1 MKSAE
6 LSAALARARLDIDDE
21 LRESRKIGA
30 ALRTSGLLDGEPA
43 ALDRRTRRVL
53 KAQEA
58 LLDRMARP
66 PAGEYV
72 DVKEYVGAALRDELK
87 SSRRSHRHHRSRHHE
102 STARVPADTRAA
114 FEVYDRNASGALN
127 VRELRDALAHM
138 GLDGRDA
145 PEVLRRYDEYPDGR
159 LDLREFETLVDDL
172 RAASKRRSKVPH
184 GVRDAFK
191 AFDRNHSGF
200 LNVRELRSALARM
213 GVEGLSERGAQAVLR
228 RYDARP
234 DGKLDLDEFHDL
246 TKDLLK
252 ARHTV
257 DRLQLGLGTP
267 ARPGTPPSGGR
278 RRRRPGTPPAPTR
291 S

>member
-1 MKSAE
+1 
-6 LSAALARARLDIDDE
+6 
-21 LRESRKIGA
+21 
-30 ALRTSGLLDGEPA
+30 
-43 ALDRRTRRVL
+43 
-53 KAQEA
+53 
-58 LLDRMARP
+58 MARP
-66 PAGEYV
+66 PAGAV
-72 DVKEYVGAALRDELK
+72 DVEEYVGAALRECLVGRNEPP
-87 SSRRSHRHHRSRHHE
+87 SLRRHHHHHRRHHQP
-102 STARVPADTRAA
+102 TARVPADAKAA

-159 LDLREFETLVDDL
+159 LDLREFETLVGDL

-200 LNVRELRSALARM
+200 LNVRELRSALAHM

-257 DRLQLGLGTP
+257 DRLQLGPHAGAAGDAAERQP
-267 ARPGTPPSGGR
+267 
-278 RRRRPGTPPAPTR
+278 PPAEAGDAAGADTLVRAFEETR
-291 S
+291 WR

>member
-1 MKSAE
+1 MKSTE

-21 LRESRKIGA
+21 LRERVRSARRRRRSTGERA
-30 ALRTSGLLDGEPA
+30 AF
-43 ALDRRTRRVL
+43 

-159 LDLREFETLVDDL
+159 LDLREFETLVGDL
-172 RAASKRRSKVPH
+172 RAAS
-184 GVRDAFK
+184 
-191 AFDRNHSGF
+191 
-200 LNVRELRSALARM
+200 
-213 GVEGLSERGAQAVLR
+213 
-228 RYDARP
+228 
-234 DGKLDLDEFHDL
+234 
-246 TKDLLK
+246 
-252 ARHTV
+252 
-257 DRLQLGLGTP
+257 
-267 ARPGTPPSGGR
+267 
-278 RRRRPGTPPAPTR
+278 
-291 S
+291 

>member
-1 MKSAE
+1 MNSAE

-30 ALRTSGLLDGEPA
+30 ALRKSGLLDGEPA

-87 SSRRSHRHHRSRHHE
+87 SSRRSHRHHRNRHHE
-102 STARVPADTRAA
+102 ATARVPADTRAA

-172 RAASKRRSKVPH
+172 LAASKRRSKVPH

-200 LNVRELRSALARM
+200 LNVRELRDALAHM

-257 DRLQLGLGTP
+257 DRLQLGLSTP